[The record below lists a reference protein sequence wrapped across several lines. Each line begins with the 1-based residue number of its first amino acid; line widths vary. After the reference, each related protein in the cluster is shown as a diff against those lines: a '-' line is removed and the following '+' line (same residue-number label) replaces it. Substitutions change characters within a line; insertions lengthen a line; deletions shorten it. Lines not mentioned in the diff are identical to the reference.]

1 MQLPQSFVDPWPEIL
16 ALLPQKIT
24 YKGTPVPGTDPN
36 QLKGFAAWLM
46 QAMPAIVGTGDPDT
60 KAGAFLLW
68 LRSEKTYEADDQTRM
83 SQKAQPL
90 PPQNPISDQTLA
102 QVAQQAQ
109 PVAAPAPAAAAPAPE
124 GEEGAKM
131 RCPECQ
137 QEISGLR
144 GLKRHVTMTHKA
156 EWPAFCAAHGL
167 DSKTGQRNGAAPAA
181 PVVSG
186 TPPPPPP
193 APAVAPMFG
202 AQPGSVTNPPTF
214 MAPPPPPAQ
223 PTAMPEPAAVVPPGH
238 TPFVPP
244 AVVPP
249 ASPPAVAFTP
259 PAPVAPTTGYI
270 PTSAPMQPP
279 APVAPAPAPAP
290 VAPSNGAPTRE
301 ALANMLGG
309 PVYLTVVRLL
319 DAAQVDLN
327 GKVDVNQLAALAAA
341 RAKSEMK
348 VMDLAQSQYGQGKQ
362 AAQRHFADLLTQ
374 APNVY
379 LLLNGY
385 DPILPDGYLEILSSR
400 VVRFH
405 MVQDSGRTIVTI
417 F

>member
-1 MQLPQSFVDPWPEIL
+1 VQLPQSFTDPWAEIL
-16 ALLPQKIT
+16 TLIPAKIT
-24 YKGTPVPGTDPN
+24 YKGAPVQGDANT
-36 QLKGFAAWLM
+36 LKGFAGWLM

-90 PPQNPISDQTLA
+90 PPANPISDQTLA
-102 QVAQQAQ
+102 QVAQHA
-109 PVAAPAPAAAAPAPE
+109 PPAAAPAPAPAAVGAPAAE
-124 GEEGAKM
+124 AEEGTKM

-167 DSKTGQRNGAAPAA
+167 DQKTGLRGGAAPAA
-181 PVVSG
+181 APVVAG
-186 TPPPPPP
+186 APPPPPP

-214 MAPPPPPAQ
+214 TPPPPPPIPAH
-223 PTAMPEPAAVVPPGH
+223 PTTMPEPAAVVPPGH
-238 TPFVPP
+238 TPFVAP

-259 PAPVAPTTGYI
+259 QNEVVQDFKAAGYTQTPNPAP
-270 PTSAPMQPP
+270 PP
-279 APVAPAPAPAP
+279 APTPG
-290 VAPSNGAPTRE
+290 GAPTRE
-301 ALANMLGG
+301 VLANMLGG
-309 PVYLTVVRLL
+309 PVHLTVVRLL

-341 RAKSEMK
+341 KAKAEMK